1 MAEKYSKSVG
11 QVVLRW
17 CLQMGY
23 IPLPKSANPGRVKQN
38 TEVFDF
44 VLEDADVAYI
54 SNLKGVCGEAP
65 KPDEIR
71 F

>member
-1 MAEKYSKSVG
+1 MKKGLSYDEEMTLLLELTDNMDDG
-11 QVVLRW
+11 DRE
-17 CLQMGY
+17 CF
-23 IPLPKSANPGRVKQN
+23 
-38 TEVFDF
+38 T
-44 VLEDADVAYI
+44 LEDADVAYI

>member
-1 MAEKYSKSVG
+1 
-11 QVVLRW
+11 
-17 CLQMGY
+17 MGY

-44 VLEDADVAYI
+44 ELEDADVAYI